1 VRASRPFD
9 QKAALLKSRVRS
21 TRSLLRST
29 RPLPVLVGWHETAT
43 RVRSM
48 KNRRSYRMLV
58 ALFLALVPA
67 SGVLA
72 QIAGPDYAVA
82 PSVCGLSV
90 FASFDPNQPEIRIPR
105 KVLKRAR
112 ASMLSPLSSG
122 RHHTP
127 WGAGDDSCRLSA
139 RALRN
144 RSRFIRP

>member
-1 VRASRPFD
+1 MCFGNAVRASRPID

-48 KNRRSYRMLV
+48 KNRRSYQMLV

-72 QIAGPDYAVA
+72 QVAGPDYAVA
-82 PSVCGLSV
+82 PSVEYGPLFRDVQLRAIFPDSK
-90 FASFDPNQPEIRIPR
+90 SFPDLVPN
-105 KVLKRAR
+105 A
-112 ASMLSPLSSG
+112 
-122 RHHTP
+122 TP
-127 WGAGDDSCRLSA
+127 
-139 RALRN
+139 
-144 RSRFIRP
+144 